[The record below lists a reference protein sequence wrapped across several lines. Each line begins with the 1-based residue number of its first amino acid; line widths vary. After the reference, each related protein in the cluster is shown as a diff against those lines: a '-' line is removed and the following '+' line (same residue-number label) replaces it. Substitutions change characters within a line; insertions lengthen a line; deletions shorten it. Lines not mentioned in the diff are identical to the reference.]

1 MSSVQHLTSAH
12 PGFSYIQSRHTFRS
26 LEKKAAQI
34 MRRLQRSGFREKYCG
49 PHAAAMAL
57 HFWTRK
63 RNHIEQIYSSFDAA
77 KVCKDGTTAAEM
89 QAGLEKITG
98 VFFSRIGQLQEER
111 VESILSSG
119 RPIMALMKVKEDPE
133 EYHWIAI
140 VGSGNGLYSSL
151 NFGKVELIPK
161 GDFFGACTEIVYP
174 ESEEP
179 RKKIKVS

>member
-26 LEKKAAQI
+26 LEKKADQI
-34 MRRLQRSGFREKYCG
+34 MRRLQRDGFREKYCG

-63 RNHIEQIYSSFDAA
+63 KEHVERICTSFDAA
-77 KVCKDGTTAAEM
+77 KVCKEGTTAAEM

-98 VFFSRIGQLQEER
+98 VFFSRVRALNPDR
-111 VESILSSG
+111 VESILNDG
-119 RPIMALMKVKEDPE
+119 KPVMALMKVKEDPE
-133 EYHWIAI
+133 EYHWVA
-140 VGSGNGLYSSL
+140 VVGNGSGFYSSL

-161 GDFFGACTEIVYP
+161 EDFFRACAEIVHP
-174 ESEEP
+174 EPQVS
-179 RKKIKVS
+179 RKRVKLS